1 MKDEINAS
9 MRLSKLLPGVIEEEA
24 LLREFEQIVG
34 YFDCLQEVDT
44 DGVEPMVQPT
54 LSCLDDLRQDVKHD
68 FAGRDT
74 WMELAPESD
83 GEFVLVPKVM

>member
-68 FAGRDT
+68 LLIETHGWNSRQNRTGSLSLFQR
-74 WMELAPESD
+74 
-83 GEFVLVPKVM
+83 